1 MTARRAHRFRRW
13 VSSTCRDLRRD
24 ACRARELRKQC
35 ASGAVEQPVTDPA
48 QTPDQ
53 GVWAGSTSLAGDP
66 YAPRRQ
72 FLEDVLDV
80 MGDADRITLPDG
92 SEVTR
97 IDLLTALAEE
107 MDR

>member
-1 MTARRAHRFRRW
+1 MGRRAGWFRRAG
-13 VSSTCRDLRRD
+13 SSTCRDLCRR
-24 ACRARELRKQC
+24 ACIGRGLRKQS
-35 ASGAVEQPVTDPA
+35 AAGAVEQPVPDPA
-48 QTPDQ
+48 QTPNQ
-53 GVWAGSTSLAGDP
+53 GVLAVSTSLAGDH

-72 FLEDVLDV
+72 FLDDVLDV